1 MRPTG
6 RGVASGEHLDEK
18 PAPTPVAPQQ
28 ARRSGET
35 PRSDYGSVPGTEFPV
50 AVYVSVFAAF
60 AWILVASWLAF
71 ANGDDADLALG
82 FAAVLTIVFF
92 ALPVIVRLT
101 AAAHSREPQGTR
113 NDFLSSRVE
122 TATGSLT
129 GASAWLQVLIIP
141 VALALAATLI
151 GVTSVLVH

>member
-6 RGVASGEHLDEK
+6 QGVTSGEHLDEK
-18 PAPTPVAPQQ
+18 PAPTPVAAQQ
-28 ARRSGET
+28 AEP

-60 AWILVASWLAF
+60 VWILVASWLAF